1 MLYQYFEKPQ
11 LVIFYASLVLIGAIS
26 FVQFDFLIT
35 EYWSATNR
43 VSKGPVIW
51 AVSLLAIHL
60 DLSREGFKKT
70 ITNLDLLFVLALL
83 LTLGFSLLLDPLI
96 VPTLLVIGV
105 WHLVS
110 GSANVSRLL
119 IVWLFLFFS
128 LPYYS
133 QVSDLLRPLTIIVTD
148 GLIGI
153 AGIPVLVQEYFIAIP
168 EGIFFI
174 AQGCSGVRVMTI
186 NLLLLF
192 LYSIMS
198 RFNIYQFLQGL
209 IVAVV
214 IALVANWLR
223 LIIIILFAN
232 KFGIDHDFVQ
242 DHVNFGWFL
251 YATLLAP
258 YFYLM
263 LKIDKPKK
271 YEFTFIETHTRQLA
285 AIPAFLLLLPLLLIV
300 FWHQWLR

>member
-26 FVQFDFLIT
+26 FAQFDFLIT

-43 VSKGPVIW
+43 LSKGPVIW

-70 ITNLDLLFVLALL
+70 ITNLDLLFVVALL
-83 LTLGFSLLLDPLI
+83 LTVGFSLLLDPLI

-133 QVSDLLRPLTIIVTD
+133 QVAGLLRPLTIIVTE

-174 AQGCSGVRVMTI
+174 ARGCSGLKVMTI

-214 IALVANWLR
+214 IALLANWLR
-223 LIIIILFAN
+223 IIIVILFAHN
-232 KFGIDHDFVQ
+232 FGIDHGFVQ

-251 YATLLAP
+251 YATLLVP

-263 LKIDKPKK
+263 LKIDEHNK

>member
-1 MLYQYFEKPQ
+1 
-11 LVIFYASLVLIGAIS
+11 LIA
-26 FVQFDFLIT
+26 
-35 EYWSATNR
+35 
-43 VSKGPVIW
+43 
-51 AVSLLAIHL
+51 
-60 DLSREGFKKT
+60 
-70 ITNLDLLFVLALL
+70 
-83 LTLGFSLLLDPLI
+83 
-96 VPTLLVIGV
+96 PTLLVIGV

-110 GSANVSRLL
+110 GSANIPRLL

-133 QVSDLLRPLTIIVTD
+133 QVASLLRPLTIIVTE

-153 AGIPVLVQEYFIAIP
+153 AGIPVLVQEYFVAIP

-174 AQGCSGVRVMTI
+174 AQGCSGLRVMTI

-198 RFNIYQFLQGL
+198 RFNIYQILQGL

-214 IALVANWLR
+214 IALLANWLR
-223 LIIIILFAN
+223 VIIVILFAHN
-232 KFGIDHDFVQ
+232 FGIDHGFVQ

-251 YATLLAP
+251 YVALLVP

-263 LKIDKPKK
+263 LKIDNHDIHEFIIAKTNTKK
-271 YEFTFIETHTRQLA
+271 VL
-285 AIPAFLLLLPLLLIV
+285 AIPASFLLLFPLSMV
-300 FWHQWLR
+300 TWHQWLR